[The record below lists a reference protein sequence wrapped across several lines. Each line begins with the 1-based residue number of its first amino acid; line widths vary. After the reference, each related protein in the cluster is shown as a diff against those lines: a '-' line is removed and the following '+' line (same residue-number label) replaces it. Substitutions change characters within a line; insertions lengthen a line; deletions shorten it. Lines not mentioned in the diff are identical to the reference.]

1 MLSVYLV
8 KVKVYNAIRVPV
20 DRLKYTILS
29 VYLVKVKV
37 YNAISLPGEG

>member
-8 KVKVYNAIRVPV
+8 KVKVCNAIRVPV
-20 DRLKYTILS
+20 IGKLS

-37 YNAISLPGEG
+37 CNAISLPGEG